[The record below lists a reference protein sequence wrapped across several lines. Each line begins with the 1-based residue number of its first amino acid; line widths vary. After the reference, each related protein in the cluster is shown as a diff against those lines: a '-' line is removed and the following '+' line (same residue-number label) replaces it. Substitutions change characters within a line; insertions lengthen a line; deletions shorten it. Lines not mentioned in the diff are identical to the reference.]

1 MSYSGSI
8 QDDPSS
14 NSSSPQST
22 SISQTQSSI
31 SSNYASNSNCIRS
44 LALVDFIDFKFD
56 GNISKNALALGDCDN
71 DKVQFCLIKN
81 I

>member
-14 NSSSPQST
+14 NSSSPLST

-31 SSNYASNSNCIRS
+31 SSNTSNSNCIRS
-44 LALVDFIDFKFD
+44 LSLVDFVDFKFE

-71 DKVQFCLIKN
+71 DTV
-81 I
+81 